1 MLIIVKVSKC
11 TYLWINGLIL
21 GKRSHSERYPN
32 RDEVFMVCASP
43 KPDKTTSMSASINL
57 HAVASTFILPLGAW
71 ETVLDCLCAS
81 FPAIDAERWR
91 ERFLRGRILDA
102 NKNPIDIAHAYR
114 AGLRIYYFRE
124 VPNEKPIPFVESVIY
139 ADAHLLVVDKPHF
152 LPVMPAGNYVEQ
164 TLLARLIAQFGN
176 PDIAPLHRIDRLT
189 AGLVLFSAQRATRAA
204 YQTLFRDRKIDK
216 CYEALAPALPH
227 LEFPMTRSS
236 RLARGEPFFRSQE
249 IAGEANSETRIEVC
263 AREGNYWRYALYPI
277 TGKKHQLRVHMAALG
292 APICNDPFYPEVCET
307 AFDDYTRPLK
317 LLARELRFIDPLD
330 GSERHFVS
338 RFILDR

>member
-1 MLIIVKVSKC
+1 
-11 TYLWINGLIL
+11 
-21 GKRSHSERYPN
+21 
-32 RDEVFMVCASP
+32 
-43 KPDKTTSMSASINL
+43 MSASINL

-71 ETVLDCLCAS
+71 ETVVDCLCAS

-91 ERFLRGRILDA
+91 ERFLRGHILDA

-152 LPVMPAGNYVEQ
+152 LPVMPAGDYVEQ

-176 PDIAPLHRIDRLT
+176 PDIAPLHRIDRHT

-216 CYEALAPALPH
+216 CYEAIAPALPH

-249 IAGEANSETRIEVC
+249 IAGATNSETRIEVC

-292 APICNDPFYPEVCET
+292 AAI
-307 AFDDYTRPLK
+307 
-317 LLARELRFIDPLD
+317 
-330 GSERHFVS
+330 
-338 RFILDR
+338 